1 MAIDTSALNIDFQ
14 IITGSTNCKHLMVV
28 DSSNWG
34 PAILNPSYIDITTPG
49 STFPVSVLFQKQV
62 INTFNGNNLNLSDV
76 SDYSSLPNLPDGAY
90 QICVRVCMGTDG
102 NGDPIYQQVCKYW
115 LQDCQIRCRLA
126 QKLLAIDLACDVC
139 KRDYLNEVLE
149 IQLFLD
155 AAQAQ
160 IDNCNVNKAMEYYRR
175 AAQELERLKEPGEER
190 RHRSDDCPDCWP
202 GRNMY

>member
-1 MAIDTSALNIDFQ
+1 MAIDTSILNIDFDVL
-14 IITGSTNCKHLMVV
+14 GCSTNCKHLQIT
-28 DSSNWG
+28 DLSNWG

-49 STFPVSVLFQKQV
+49 STFPITVVFQKQV
-62 INTFNGNNLNLSDV
+62 INHFNGNNLNLSDV
-76 SDYSSLPNLPDGAY
+76 GDYASLPNLPDGAY
-90 QICVRVCMGTDG
+90 QLCVRVCMGVDAD
-102 NGDPIYQQVCKYW
+102 NNPVYKQVCKYW
-115 LQDCQIRCRLA
+115 LQDCQIRCKLA

-160 IDNCNVNKAMEYYRR
+160 IDNCNVNKATEYYRK
-175 AAQELERLKEPGEER
+175 AAEELDRLKEPGETR
-190 RHRSDDCPDCWP
+190 QHRTDCPDCWP

>member
-1 MAIDTSALNIDFQ
+1 MAIDTSALNIDFNVL
-14 IITGSTNCKHLMVV
+14 GCSTNCKHIQIADL
-28 DSSNWG
+28 SNWG
-34 PAILNPSYIDITTPG
+34 PAIMNPSYIDITTPG
-49 STFPVSVLFQKQV
+49 STIPVSLLYQKQV
-62 INTFNGNNLNLSDV
+62 INSFNGNNLNLSDV
-76 SDYSSLPNLPDGAY
+76 NDYSSLPNLPDGAY
-90 QICVRVCMGTDG
+90 SICVRVCMGVDAQS
-102 NGDPIYQQVCKYW
+102 NPIYERVCKYH

-149 IQLFLD
+149 VQLFLD

-175 AAQELERLKEPGEER
+175 AATELERLKEPGETGR
-190 RHRSDDCPDCWP
+190 YKSNDCPDCWP